1 MKLYF
6 SHASPFARKC
16 RIVVRERGLLRSVQE
31 VEVAPTSDD
40 PGLLAANPIG
50 QIPALELE
58 DGTTFF
64 NSPVIA
70 AYLDAFPGKPKL
82 LPPLGHQ
89 SHWRIRRTET
99 LADAVLEMAVKM
111 VLENRRPEGERSQ
124 TWIERWRRNMT
135 RALDVAE
142 GEVRPPPLDLGTL
155 SLGVIGSYL
164 DLRHPDFDWR
174 SGRPRL
180 TAFTAEV
187 EKMDSFQATAPR

>member
-16 RIVVRERGLLRSVQE
+16 RIVVRERALLRSVQE
-31 VEVAPTSDD
+31 VEVAPLDD
-40 PGLLAANPIG
+40 NPGLLAANPIA
-50 QIPALELE
+50 QIPALELD

-99 LADAVLEMAVKM
+99 LGDAVLEMAVKM

-124 TWIERWRRNMT
+124 TWLDRWRRNME

-142 GEVRPPPLDLGTL
+142 GEVRPPPLDMGTIA
-155 SLGVIGSYL
+155 LGVIGSYL

-187 EKMDSFQATAPR
+187 EKMDSFQATRPG